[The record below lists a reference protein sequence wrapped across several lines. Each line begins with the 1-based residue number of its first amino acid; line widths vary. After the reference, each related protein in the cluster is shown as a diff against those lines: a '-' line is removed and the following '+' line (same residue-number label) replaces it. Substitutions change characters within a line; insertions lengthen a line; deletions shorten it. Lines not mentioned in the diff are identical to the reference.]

1 MWEKERKRED
11 VREIATRYSIKNNV
25 ERRQIW
31 RKKKK
36 MERGKEDENGE
47 EKKKKR
53 NAIVVDKSFFFASL
67 WNTIK

>member
-47 EKKKKR
+47 EKKKK
-53 NAIVVDKSFFFASL
+53 A
-67 WNTIK
+67 